1 MQELPWSWLGRVPYD
16 EARSMQRERVDA
28 VAAGTASP
36 ILWLLEH
43 SDVVTVGRGGDFAE
57 ARASGLPVAETER
70 GGGLTWHGPGQLVG
84 YPIVPV
90 ADHDVHRHLR
100 DIEEALIRYLA
111 TIGLRGG
118 RKEKLTGVWVAD
130 KKIASIGVAVR
141 RWVAYHGFAFNVAPD
156 LAAFHRFR
164 PCGLDPDV
172 MTSLLELGVAAALED
187 VAAGIA
193 SAFGDV
199 FGCCMTREISTG
211 SVRA

>member
-1 MQELPWSWLGRVPYD
+1 MRELSWSWLGRVPYD
-16 EARSMQRERVDA
+16 EARTMQRERVDA

-43 SDVVTVGRGGDFAE
+43 PEVVTVGRGGNFDE
-57 ARASGLPVAETER
+57 ARASGLPVSETER
-70 GGGLTWHGPGQLVG
+70 GGGLTWHGPGQVVG
-84 YPIVPV
+84 YPILPV

-100 DIEEALIRYLA
+100 DIEEALIRYLS
-111 TIGLRGG
+111 TLDLRGG
-118 RKEKLTGVWVAD
+118 RKEKLTGVWVGER
-130 KKIASIGVAVR
+130 KIASIGVAVR

-172 MTSLLELGVAAALED
+172 MTSLRDLGVTAALHD

-193 SAFGDV
+193 SSFGEAFGY
-199 FGCCMTREISTG
+199 CMTREVPAG
-211 SVRA
+211 SAKA